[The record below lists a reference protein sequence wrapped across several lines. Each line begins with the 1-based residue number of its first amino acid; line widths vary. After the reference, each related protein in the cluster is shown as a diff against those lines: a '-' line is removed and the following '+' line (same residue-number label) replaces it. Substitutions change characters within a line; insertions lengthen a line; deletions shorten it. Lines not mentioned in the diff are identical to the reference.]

1 MSTLAAVVRLSEE
14 AGAGEHAVISPYVFG
29 GTALGILILLL
40 IITMM
45 INVDR

>member
-1 MSTLAAVVRLSEE
+1 MSLVSAAVMASEAAGESAPLPAWAFGLAA
-14 AGAGEHAVISPYVFG
+14 FG
-29 GTALGILILLL
+29 VLVLLL

>member
-1 MSTLAAVVRLSEE
+1 MSGIVASVLASEAEGGASVV
-14 AGAGEHAVISPYVFG
+14 SPYVFG
-29 GTALGILILLL
+29 AVGFGVLVALL

>member
-1 MSTLAAVVRLSEE
+1 MSALGTVVRLSEE
-14 AGAGEHAVISPYVFG
+14 AGATEHAVISPYVYG
-29 GTALGILILLL
+29 GTALGVLILLL

>member
-1 MSTLAAVVRLSEE
+1 MSTFAAVIRLSEE
-14 AGAGEHAVISPYVFG
+14 AGATEHTVISPYVYG